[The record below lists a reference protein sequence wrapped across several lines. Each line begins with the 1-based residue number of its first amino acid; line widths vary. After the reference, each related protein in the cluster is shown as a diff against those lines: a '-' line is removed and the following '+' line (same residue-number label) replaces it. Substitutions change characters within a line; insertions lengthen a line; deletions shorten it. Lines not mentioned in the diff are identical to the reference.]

1 MDACTPFVYVPRPLF
16 IEEHGLRRLLN
27 SEGVGVEL
35 SREKYEDGDWAESVQ
50 EAWERGKEKKAW
62 KRRVGEN
69 GERRREGEGIA
80 KELVGWVQEWKRRD
94 AETEVGQAR
103 APLENLSA

>member
-1 MDACTPFVYVPRPLF
+1 MF

-35 SREKYEDGDWAESVQ
+35 SREKYEDGDWAESVH
-50 EAWERGKEKKAW
+50 EAWGRGKEKKAW

-94 AETEVGQAR
+94 AESEIGQAR
-103 APLENLSA
+103 AALENLTA